1 MKNWRLYWNTIRH
14 LRTQQLVYQTANHWR
29 SKPSLTIG
37 TVPLVTNFLT
47 FTAPDKPQSL
57 TGQTFTF
64 LNQSVSF
71 PAEVDWNYANHGKLW
86 HYNLNYFDFLNQPG
100 LDVEQGIGLIR
111 QFIRQSAELN
121 GGLDPYPASL
131 RIINWI
137 RFLSHHQLRLA
148 DIDVH
153 LRAQVRLLQNRL
165 EYHLLGNHLLEN
177 GFALLLGSL
186 YFQDRPLYQ
195 KAIHLVRSQLTEQLL
210 RDGGHYE
217 RSPMYHQIIL
227 DRLLDTCQALKK
239 DDWHADR
246 DADGFLLDQAR
257 RMLNWLVTITFS
269 NGTIPL
275 MNDAADGIAPTT
287 AQLRAKAERIG
298 IKPQR
303 TSLSDSGFRH
313 FLTPKYEVVAN
324 VGTIGPAH
332 QPGHAHA
339 DTFSFELH
347 AHGQPVMVDSGTS
360 TYEINARRQWERSTA
375 AHNTVQLFD
384 ADSSEVWGGF
394 RVGRRATVTLLE
406 ETPTLIRAQHDG
418 YQHLGI
424 SHERQWIVAP
434 NQLTIV
440 DRIDDGPTA
449 VARFYLAPGVRPLA
463 VNANRMRFSWG
474 KMEWHNA
481 LEISQ
486 KAVPVTRQFN
496 QFLPTLVIE
505 VQFKKTVRTIITCVE

>member
-14 LRTQQLVYQTANHWR
+14 LRTQQLVYQTINRLR
-29 SKPSLTIG
+29 SKPSLTIEA
-37 TVPLVTNFLT
+37 VPPATTFLA
-47 FTAPDKPQSL
+47 FAAPDKPQSL

-71 PAEVDWNYANHGKLW
+71 PTEVDWNYANNGKLW
-86 HYNLNYFDFLNQPG
+86 QYNLNYFDFLNQPG

-111 QFIRQSAELN
+111 QFMRQSVELN
-121 GGLDPYPASL
+121 GGLDPYPVSL

-153 LRAQVRLLQNRL
+153 LRAQVRLLQSRL

-186 YFQDRPLYQ
+186 YFQDRSLYQ
-195 KAIHLVRSQLTEQLL
+195 KAISLVRSQLTEQLL

-239 DDWHADR
+239 DDWHTDR
-246 DADGFLLDQAR
+246 DADGLLLEQAR
-257 RMLNWLVTITFS
+257 RMLDWLVTITFS
-269 NGTIPL
+269 NGAIPL
-275 MNDAADGIAPTT
+275 MNDAADEMAPTT

-298 IKPQR
+298 INPQR

-313 FLTPKYEVVAN
+313 FLTPMYEVVAN
-324 VGTIGPAH
+324 IGTVGPAH

-347 AHGQPVMVDSGTS
+347 AHGQPVLVDSGTS
-360 TYEINARRQWERSTA
+360 TYAVNARRQWERSTA

-406 ETPTLIRAQHDG
+406 ETPALIRAHHDG
-418 YQHLGI
+418 YQHLGV
-424 SHERQWIVAP
+424 SHERQWVMAP
-434 NQLTIV
+434 NQLAII
-440 DRIDDGPTA
+440 DRINDGPTA
-449 VARFYLAPGVRPLA
+449 VARFYLAPGVRPLT

-474 KMEWHNA
+474 NMEWQNA
-481 LEISQ
+481 VKISQ
-486 KAVPVTRQFN
+486 KAVQVARQFN
-496 QFLPTLVIE
+496 QLQPTLVIE

>member
-14 LRTQQLVYQTANHWR
+14 LRTQQLIYQTLNRLRA
-29 SKPSLTIG
+29 KPSLILETA
-37 TVPLVTNFLT
+37 PPVTNFLA
-47 FTAPDKPQSL
+47 FAAPDKPQRL

-71 PAEVDWNYANHGKLW
+71 PTEVDWNYANHGKLW
-86 HYNLNYFDFLNQPG
+86 LYNLNYFDFLNQPG
-100 LDVEQGIGLIR
+100 LDVERGLGLIR
-111 QFIRQSAELN
+111 QFIQKSAKLN
-121 GGLDPYPASL
+121 GGLDSYPASL

-137 RFLSHHQLRLA
+137 RFLSAHRLRLA

-153 LRAQVRLLQNRL
+153 LRAQVRLLEYRL
-165 EYHLLGNHLLEN
+165 EYHLSGNHLLEN
-177 GFALLLGSL
+177 GFALLIGSL

-195 KAIHLVRSQLTEQLL
+195 KAIHLVRSQLTEQVL

-227 DRLLDTCQALKK
+227 DRLLDTVQFLKK
-239 DDWHADR
+239 DDWHADH
-246 DADGFLLDQAR
+246 DADGFLRDQAR

-269 NGTIPL
+269 NGAIPL
-275 MNDAADGIAPTT
+275 MNDAADDIAPTT
-287 AQLRAKAERIG
+287 AQLCAKAEQIG

-324 VGTIGPAH
+324 IGTIGPVH

-339 DTFSFELH
+339 DAFSFEFH
-347 AHGQPVMVDSGTS
+347 AHGQPVLVDSGTS

-375 AHNTVQLFD
+375 AHNTVQVFD

-418 YQHLGI
+418 YQHLGLC
-424 SHERQWIVAP
+424 HERQWVMAP
-434 NQLTIV
+434 DRLTIM

-463 VNANRMRFSWG
+463 VNVNRMRFSWG
-474 KMEWHNA
+474 NMEWQNA

-486 KAVPVTRQFN
+486 KAVQVARQFN
-496 QFLPTLVIE
+496 QLLPTLVIE